1 VNAARTSACAKEAYA
16 GSVRVLLVED
26 DREVAEYVERGLEEE
41 GNRVTVCFDGVDGL
55 RAAQSS
61 VFDVM
66 VLDVMLPHLDGFEVT
81 RRLRAEKIATP
92 IVLLTGRD
100 ANDDV
105 VRGLDAGA
113 DDYLTKPFSFE
124 VLLARLRART
134 RPHVAESR
142 TKLHYADLAIDVESH
157 EAWRGKVAVNLTRT
171 EFAIL
176 ESLMR
181 SAGRVVTRQRLIDS
195 VWGADREVGN
205 NNLDVFIRLL
215 RVKIDG
221 HRGTRLIHTLRGVGY
236 SLREDKS

>member
-1 VNAARTSACAKEAYA
+1 
-16 GSVRVLLVED
+16 VRVLLVED
-26 DREVAEYVERGLEEE
+26 DREVAAYVARGLEEE
-41 GNRVTVCFDGVDGL
+41 GNGVTVCFDGAQGL
-55 RAAQSS
+55 RAAQSTA
-61 VFDVM
+61 FDVV

-81 RRLRAEKIATP
+81 RRLRAGKIATP

-100 ANDDV
+100 ATEDV

-134 RPHVAESR
+134 RPQATEFR
-142 TKLHYADLAIDVESH
+142 TTLHYADLVIDRESH
-157 EAWRGKVAVNLTRT
+157 QAWRGKTALNLTRT
-171 EFAIL
+171 EFAIV

-195 VWGADREVGN
+195 VWGTDRDVGS
-205 NNLDVFIRLL
+205 NNLDVFIRFL

-221 HRGTRLIHTLRGVGY
+221 RGRARLIHTVRGVGY
-236 SLREDKS
+236 VLRDEQA